1 MSSETAFRRFM
12 LLGSVMAGL
21 AVAAGA
27 FGAHMLKGILDPA
40 MLAVYDTATRYQLYH
55 ATAIV
60 LTGLAARAC
69 DDARL
74 AVAGWLFTA
83 GIVLFCGSLYVV
95 ALFGIRWIGAI
106 TPVGGVALMIGWSLL
121 GWRAWTSSTQS
132 V

>member
-12 LLGSVMAGL
+12 LLGSVLGGL

-27 FGAHMLKGILDPA
+27 F
-40 MLAVYDTATRYQLYH
+40 YDTAARYQLYH
-55 ATAIV
+55 AIAIV
-60 LTGLAARAC
+60 LTGLAVRVC

-74 AVAGWLFTA
+74 AAAGWMFAT
-83 GIVLFCGSLYVV
+83 GILLFCGSLYVV
-95 ALFGIRWIGAI
+95 ALFDIRWMGAI
-106 TPVGGVALMIGWSLL
+106 TPLGGVALMIGWSLL